1 VKLSEMKLALAEHG
15 LRLTKS
21 LGQNFLHDQNQIR
34 RIVSAAETG
43 PADKILEIGPGLGP
57 LTELLAAKAGEV
69 LAIEKDKRLFDY
81 LSQKF
86 STLSHLKLLHADALE
101 YLKHHRRW
109 RDWKLA
115 ANLPYSVASP
125 LLVELAWAE
134 EPPERLTATLQLEVA
149 RRIDAATGSEYYG
162 VLGLLLRLR
171 YESRGWFKIPAACF
185 FPVPEVDSACIV
197 LARRAE
203 PLLATALHGTFT
215 RIVKRGFSQRRKMM
229 FKLLKEDWPE
239 DALRRG
245 FDVAA
250 LAPRTRAEEVS
261 LEQFARL
268 TEALCL

>member
-1 VKLSEMKLALAEHG
+1 MKMALAEHD

-34 RIVSAAETG
+34 RIVSAAEIG
-43 PADKILEIGPGLGP
+43 SADKILEIGPGLGP
-57 LTELLAAKAGEV
+57 LTEVLAATAGEV
-69 LAIEKDKRLFDY
+69 LAIEKDRRLFDY

-86 STLSHLKLLHADALE
+86 SAVTHLKLLHADALE
-101 YLKHHRRW
+101 YVKHHHDW

-125 LLVELAWAE
+125 LLVELAMAE
-134 EPPERLTATLQLEVA
+134 EPPERMTATLQLEVA
-149 RRIDAATGSEYYG
+149 KRIDAGTGSEHYG

-171 YESRGWFKIPAACF
+171 YESHGWFKIPAACF

-197 LARRAE
+197 LARRAQ
-203 PLLATALHGTFT
+203 PLLAANLHEAFT
-215 RIVKRGFSQRRKMM
+215 RMVKRGFSQRRKMM

-239 DALRRG
+239 EKLRRG
-245 FDVAA
+245 FEAVG
-250 LAPRTRAEEVS
+250 LATQTRAEDVS

-268 TEALCL
+268 TEVISV

>member
-1 VKLSEMKLALAEHG
+1 MKLSEMKLALAEHG

-21 LGQNFLHDQNQIR
+21 LGQNFLHDQNQLR
-34 RIVSAAETG
+34 RIVSAAEIR

-57 LTELLAAKAGEV
+57 LTELLVAKAGEV
-69 LAIEKDKRLFDY
+69 LAIEKDQRLFDF

-86 STLSHLKLLHADALE
+86 SAVAHLKLLHADALE
-101 YLKHHRRW
+101 YVKQNRLW
-109 RDWKLA
+109 RGWKLA

-125 LLVELAWAE
+125 LLVELAAAE
-134 EPPERLTATLQLEVA
+134 EPPELLTATLQLEVA
-149 RRIDAATGSEYYG
+149 RRIDAATGSEHYG

-185 FPVPEVDSACIV
+185 FPAPEVDSACIV
-197 LARRAE
+197 LSRRAE
-203 PLLATALHGTFT
+203 PLLATALHGAFT

-239 DALRRG
+239 DTLRRG
-245 FDVAA
+245 FEQAG
-250 LAPRTRAEEVS
+250 LAPQTRAEEVS

-268 TEALCL
+268 TEAIGL